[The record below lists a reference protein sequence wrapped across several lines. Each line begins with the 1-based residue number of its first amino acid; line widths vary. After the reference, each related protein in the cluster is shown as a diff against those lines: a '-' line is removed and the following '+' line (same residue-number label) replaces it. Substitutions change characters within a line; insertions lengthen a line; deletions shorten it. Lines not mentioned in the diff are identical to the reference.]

1 MLERAS
7 MIDPEY
13 AATWVSLADGYYY
26 DGHYGGGGH
35 SALRR
40 SEAGARRALA
50 LDPSY
55 MIAAVR
61 LLSLHIE
68 AGRLQDAYDGARQLI
83 EQHPRQW

>member
-1 MLERAS
+1 
-7 MIDPEY
+7 
-13 AATWVSLADGYYY
+13 
-26 DGHYGGGGH
+26 
-35 SALRR
+35 
-40 SEAGARRALA
+40 
-50 LDPSY
+50 